1 MTKKGN
7 KEFGDAALHDEEVR
21 VVDIELD
28 ALEDGLDDILLRL
41 VTIQ

>member
-1 MTKKGN
+1 MMGRGSTD
-7 KEFGDAALHDEEVR
+7 FGDATLHDEEVR

-28 ALEDGLDDILLRL
+28 TLEDGLDDILLGL

>member
-28 ALEDGLDDILLRL
+28 AWKMVWMIFCCAL
-41 VTIQ
+41 